1 MVATFKIGFYDPYT
15 GIWVEGEKEFFV
27 DGWHDMMNTQI
38 RWKKALAAR
47 YGVAVEAECKER

>member
-27 DGWHDMMNTQI
+27 DGVVRHDEHQNPLEESPYRKI
-38 RWKKALAAR
+38 RR
-47 YGVAVEAECKER
+47 RC

>member
-27 DGWHDMMNTQI
+27 DGWCDMMNTKI
-38 RWKKALAAR
+38 RWKKALAAK
-47 YGVAVEAECKER
+47 YGEGVEVECKER